1 MPSTTYRTADVN
13 IMIFV
18 SSIEHFIFHTT
29 LSMESDL
36 NIQLLNLKLTRL
48 INKNNENKTIWN
60 T

>member
-29 LSMESDL
+29 LSMKSDL

>member
-1 MPSTTYRTADVN
+1 MAHLN

-18 SSIEHFIFHTT
+18 SSTEHFIFNTT
-29 LSMESDL
+29 LSKKSDL
-36 NIQLLNLKLTRL
+36 YIQLHNLKLTRL